1 MCFSTN
7 LAQNVETHV
16 PVGPDL
22 QAELE
27 LWDQKTSRFRSL
39 ISPQLWQYGGLLGI
53 LFTLTRC

>member
-7 LAQNVETHV
+7 VTQTVDEHV
-16 PVGPDL
+16 AIPDL

-27 LWDQKTSRFRSL
+27 LWDQKTSRFRSF

-53 LFTLTRC
+53 LFTLTRW